1 MGWFAM
7 QERQGSV
14 EQLSGPVRLLRF
26 GVYKIDLEAGELR
39 KSGRKVSL
47 QGQPFQVLVLLL
59 THAGRVMT
67 REELQ
72 KRLWPADTFVDF
84 DLGLNTAIRKIRAAL
99 GDSPDNPRFVETLPK
114 KGYRFIYPVEEVAS
128 SVAGTQPTEMPI
140 ATQTAAGIS
149 SVPRETGNTSKTAFS
164 SHIRAWL
171 AAGVVVALA
180 AGLSFYWLHHRTTR

>member
-84 DLGLNTAIRKIRAAL
+84 DLGLNTAIKKIRAAL
-99 GDSPDNPRFVETLPK
+99 GDSADNPKFVETLPR
-114 KGYRFIYPVEEVAS
+114 KGYRFICPVEKVT
-128 SVAGTQPTEMPI
+128 SVAPGP
-140 ATQTAAGIS
+140 AVS
-149 SVPRETGNTSKTAFS
+149 GNTTS
-164 SHIRAWL
+164 SQSSLEAKEGTTRLFGSAHYRIWL
-171 AAGVVVALA
+171 AAGALA
-180 AGLSFYWLHHRTTR
+180 LLVVMAVSFYRFRHGGQKTG